1 MNETKREA
9 FIKHHVSASS
19 PVPCDFKM
27 GDVVTV
33 INGYGIEIK
42 GKRILGFVQE
52 VDPKWRPDA
61 IIYLDWDCYWFAVE
75 VDRLTL
81 ESKGN
86 AAPAQ

>member
-1 MNETKREA
+1 MNEAKREA
-9 FIKHHVSASS
+9 FIKQHVSASS
-19 PVPCDFKM
+19 PIPCDFQV

-33 INGYGIEIK
+33 INGYGVEIK
-42 GKRILGFVQE
+42 GKRILGFIQE
-52 VDPKWRPDA
+52 VDPEWRPDA

-75 VDRLTL
+75 VDSLTL